1 MAIETV
7 AEVLEYTGDG
17 ATVIFPIT
25 FDYLEDEYVLV
36 KHFDSSTNILS
47 TLVLT
52 DDYTISNG
60 EVQTVLTYP
69 IGDKIYLTLSVI
81 FTQEVDLLENGQI
94 SSDILDLVHDKL
106 TLMAQEL
113 NIKKNGTLYV
123 ELPESTN
130 DLTIPPTALRADRIL
145 CFDSNGDVTVK
156 TFTDLDAVSVTPWA
170 ETLIDDADAA
180 EARTTLDV
188 YSEAEVDTTTDVI
201 SDELDVISDELDVIS
216 DELDDLKYSDLFLSL
231 INLTG
236 LKIVASDAEA
246 SDYFGY
252 SVSVDGDYAI
262 VGAYGE
268 DTGGSASG
276 AAYIFHKTGGNTW
289 DSGTKIVASDASADD
304 FFGFSVS
311 INGDYAIVG
320 ADHEGAGGSEAGAAY
335 IFHRTGTNTW
345 DSGTKI
351 VASDAEAS
359 DNFGYSVSINGDY
372 AIVGADGED
381 TGGNY
386 AGAAYIF
393 HRTGTNTWDSGT
405 KIVASDAEASDQFSK
420 GVSINGDYAI
430 VGAYGESSNSG
441 AAYVFHRTGTNTWD
455 SGTKIVAPDAAADD
469 LFGGSVSIN
478 GDYAIVGAYGESSSS
493 GAAYV
498 FYRTGINS
506 WDSGTKIVAPDAE
519 TGDYFGKGVSING
532 DYAMVGAN
540 GEDTGGSSAG
550 ASYIFHRTGIN
561 SWDSG
566 TKIVAP
572 DAEAGDDFG
581 LFVSISSDC
590 IIIGANHEAAG
601 GANAGAAYIYIL
613 P

>member
-123 ELPESTN
+123 ELPETTN
-130 DLTIPPTALRADRIL
+130 DLAIPPTALRADRIL

-188 YSEAEVDTTTDVI
+188 YSEAEVDTTT
-201 SDELDVISDELDVIS
+201 DVISDELDVIS

-320 ADHEGAGGSEAGAAY
+320 ADHEGAGGSE
-335 IFHRTGTNTW
+335 
-345 DSGTKI
+345 
-351 VASDAEAS
+351 
-359 DNFGYSVSINGDY
+359 
-372 AIVGADGED
+372 
-381 TGGNY
+381 